1 MNTNIYREFLSSN
14 KKIILVSLILGS
26 LFTCTLTLTKIYSDT
41 VQSNIAGNILR
52 LHIIANSNSLAD
64 QRLKLTIR
72 DKVIKT
78 YGYTLSNINSKAMAK
93 DFLNKNLDNIK
104 SLVLKEIE
112 AAGYNY
118 AVRVSIDKSDFP
130 TKTYTDTRLPAGSYE
145 ALKIHIGNGDGENW
159 WCVMYPPLC
168 FIDITKKDLVKIN
181 TDLLKNALSTEELK
195 IVKSKNSRNIPIKI
209 KFKIIEFWQE
219 LGQKLSKS

>member
-1 MNTNIYREFLSSN
+1 
-14 KKIILVSLILGS
+14 
-26 LFTCTLTLTKIYSDT
+26 
-41 VQSNIAGNILR
+41 VQSNIAGSILR